1 MSVSPAVAASGPAT
15 SSGRASFAGTVAW
28 AGLVA
33 GVLDIAYVIVFYGI
47 KGVPAMRIL
56 QGVAAG
62 LLGRDAAMSGG
73 WGAAMLGLTI
83 HFAIALV
90 VAAVFVAFS
99 RAMRWLVAYP
109 LVSGPIYGVF
119 VWLAMNLVVLPLTA
133 TPPKSFPPANWMP
146 VVVAHLLCV
155 GLPIALVVR
164 WREGIGALRSSMP
177 GERQGPGPE
186 L

>member
-1 MSVSPAVAASGPAT
+1 MNVAPAGAAPGAAT

-28 AGLVA
+28 AGWVA

-62 LLGRDAAMSGG
+62 LLGGDAAMNGG
-73 WGAAMLGLTI
+73 WATATLGLAI

-90 VAAVFVAFS
+90 VAAVFVALS
-99 RAMRWLVAYP
+99 RALRWLVAYP
-109 LVSGPIYGVF
+109 LVSGPIYGVL

-146 VVVAHLLCV
+146 VFIAHLVCV

-164 WREGIGALRSSMP
+164 WREGIGVSRGKDSA
-177 GERQGPGPE
+177 
-186 L
+186 

>member
-1 MSVSPAVAASGPAT
+1 MSVAPAGAASGAAT
-15 SSGRASFAGTVAW
+15 SSTRTSLAGTVAW
-28 AGLVA
+28 AGVVA

-73 WGAAMLGLTI
+73 WGTAMLGLAI

-90 VAAVFVAFS
+90 VAAVFVALG
-99 RAMRWLVAYP
+99 RVVRWWVAYP
-109 LVSGPIYGVF
+109 LVSGPIHGVL
-119 VWLAMNLVVLPLTA
+119 VWLAMNLVILPLTA

-146 VVVAHLLCV
+146 VFIAHLLCV
-155 GLPIALVVR
+155 GLPIAFVVR
-164 WREGIGALRSSMP
+164 WREKGTCFGDYGR
-177 GERQGPGPE
+177 
-186 L
+186 